1 MLLSDLSWPRS
12 AERLSLRPARVED
25 VPALWAWQSRPGFT
39 HWMPR
44 LHNDQEKFTA
54 HLTGVLDKTLVGAI
68 GDDLVVSAKVDVH
81 DPWSQDE
88 TAAAS
93 AGTLAEIG
101 WAVDPAWQGR
111 GLGTELAAE
120 LLAICF
126 DGLGLHRVV
135 AECFAD
141 NAASAAIMERVGMRR
156 EGHYRANSL
165 HRDGTWRDS
174 FTYAMLADEWFAA
187 RQAVST
193 TD

>member
-1 MLLSDLSWPRS
+1 MLLSELSWPRHT
-12 AERLSLRPARVED
+12 ERLSLRPARVED
-25 VPALWAWQSRPGFT
+25 VAALWAWQSAPGFT

-44 LHNDQEKFTA
+44 LNDDLEKFAA
-54 HLTGVLDKTLVGAI
+54 HLTRVLDKTLVGSI
-68 GDDLVVSAKVDVH
+68 GDQLVVSAKIDVH

-93 AGTLAEIG
+93 AGTVAEIG
-101 WAVDPAWQGR
+101 WAVDLTWQGR

-156 EGHYRANSL
+156 EAHYRANSL

-174 FTYAMLADEWFAA
+174 FTYALLEQEWFARRA
-187 RQAVST
+187 LTSA
-193 TD
+193 D